1 MQIHG
6 PPLSIAAEAHLW
18 ALQLQP
24 KCRGRFALAGGALG
38 STAPPR
44 VQQRALERLSA
55 GPGLIMASET
65 TQRGD
70 TRLRLSPRPAAS
82 KQRRRILVLHLK
94 RARLKRAGRM
104 FKTNSIRP
112 EVRRSF
118 FTERQNKLKK

>member
-70 TRLRLSPRPAAS
+70 TRLRLSPTPCRVEAEETH
-82 KQRRRILVLHLK
+82 LGFLHLK
-94 RARLKRAGRM
+94 RARLKRTGRM
-104 FKTNSIRP
+104 FKTNLIRP
-112 EVRRSF
+112 DLQRIKPGFRG
-118 FTERQNKLKK
+118 